1 MYRYQLDFDIIK
13 QVQYAFIVA
22 ASQLVGQQITQANGR
37 NVCIQFYG
45 ISPFTCS
52 VTWYLLTTVALIDL
66 NQRPT
71 HLLWALYFFKN
82 YTTEEVSRKV
92 LGNPDYK
99 TMREHIWYMIEKISS
114 LGNIVVRTFVCLYYI
129 FNNF

>member
-1 MYRYQLDFDIIK
+1 
-13 QVQYAFIVA
+13 
-22 ASQLVGQQITQANGR
+22 VGPQITQANGR
-37 NVCIQFYG
+37 NIFIQFFG
-45 ISPFTCS
+45 ISPFTSS

-66 NQRPT
+66 SQRPT
-71 HLLWALYFFKN
+71 HRLWALYFLKN

-114 LGNIVVRTFVCLYYI
+114 LGNIVVRTFVYLY
-129 FNNF
+129 